1 MCFLEFILIWF
12 YFYFHFYTRLA
23 YRNKNLTETKP
34 EAVFCFVPTWR
45 FWIYFCRPH
54 ISLWTHLRVFDSV
67 SVCSQVNLSVVRHV
81 SGVESASVVWL
92 RQEQWSPTVS
102 SVAVV
107 SLASSQWRKTWHLSE
122 SVWLPP
128 RPPPPPPPRPPA
140 CSSSHMLLAL
150 SGFQFSPLLFS
161 LHSAV
166 AYCFKVKV
174 IFWSRSLVFTVK
186 CYCTTAS
193 VLLVL
198 LV

>member
-54 ISLWTHLRVFDSV
+54 TSLWTHLRVFDSV

-128 RPPPPPPPRPPA
+128 RPPP
-140 CSSSHMLLAL
+140 SSTSSGLFILPHASSIIWL
-150 SGFQFSPLLFS
+150 SVFSPSLLSAFCCS
-161 LHSAV
+161 L
-166 AYCFKVKV
+166 
-174 IFWSRSLVFTVK
+174 
-186 CYCTTAS
+186 
-193 VLLVL
+193 LLQS
-198 LV
+198 